1 MFGSQHIHV
10 SIFHSHN
17 SQLTI
22 LNSIHNSLSF
32 SFSFFFL
39 ILTQILVWN
48 PNFELSFWFVKSKL
62 NKTQTMGTMSKRLPN
77 THISSTHKPNKEKKK
92 AKVKREREKNEERIC
107 VVSNQKFHHAPF
119 LTLFQKWRR
128 KLCEISLFYYFIFI
142 SYYKL
147 LFIFSS

>member
-1 MFGSQHIHV
+1 MFRSHSKNGFYTVRSNYYEARIITIKETLIQSSNGAYASVVKDLEIYTVFGSQHIHV
-10 SIFHSHN
+10 SNFHSHN

-32 SFSFFFL
+32 SFSFFFFL

-92 AKVKREREKNEERIC
+92 AKVKREREE
-107 VVSNQKFHHAPF
+107 
-119 LTLFQKWRR
+119 
-128 KLCEISLFYYFIFI
+128 
-142 SYYKL
+142 
-147 LFIFSS
+147 

>member
-1 MFGSQHIHV
+1 MGHMLVWSKIWKFIWCLVLNISMSQFFIL
-10 SIFHSHN
+10 ITHN
-17 SQLTI
+17 SQFLTQFTI
-22 LNSIHNSLSF
+22 PFLFLF
-32 SFSFFFL
+32 LFFLFL

-107 VVSNQKFHHAPF
+107 VVSNQ
-119 LTLFQKWRR
+119 
-128 KLCEISLFYYFIFI
+128 SFIV
-142 SYYKL
+142 L
-147 LFIFSS
+147 LFWRFF